1 MSFFSTK
8 EISSTSGNLHII
20 TKTDLQTFNLT
31 MALRMSSSL
40 GLRLLQEPSI
50 GFLAPVANAANTQI
64 VRHRRTKHWNPK
76 WKLFR
81 RLKVLKVDLPDYN
94 ENLDDLSEEEMRERL
109 KKQGLLPPR
118 PWNER
123 QYFIHATGSVFEP
136 YVPPEDSKMMEERK
150 RAPNFT
156 INEKTLLLNLIHQL
170 KDVIENKKTNSKTWR
185 EKDEAWEKIT
195 EMFNAQ
201 SPEIYPRSKEA
212 LKKYY
217 DNIKKNVR
225 KEVADE
231 KREMFKTGEEQSN
244 MFQILLRS

>member
-1 MSFFSTK
+1 
-8 EISSTSGNLHII
+8 
-20 TKTDLQTFNLT
+20 
-31 MALRMSSSL
+31 
-40 GLRLLQEPSI
+40 
-50 GFLAPVANAANTQI
+50 
-64 VRHRRTKHWNPK
+64 
-76 WKLFR
+76 
-81 RLKVLKVDLPDYN
+81 
-94 ENLDDLSEEEMRERL
+94 
-109 KKQGLLPPR
+109 
-118 PWNER
+118 
-123 QYFIHATGSVFEP
+123 
-136 YVPPEDSKMMEERK
+136 MMEERK

-231 KREMFKTGEEQSN
+231 KREMFKTGGGTVQYVSNPVKELTLGLMNVKTVKGLSNEFDSDAVENIYDDEDKDLEEFEACEMPIDHTYSNGAPLGEQQQSTLSN
-244 MFQILLRS
+244 VNHDLSSNKKNNFEPTGSKVSETLY